1 MRTTIGNG
9 LDVATSPQVLHAHLS
24 KVLLDIAQVLTGRK
38 IVFEMKTERSRSA
51 TQVAY
56 TFILVIG
63 SPGGDRFTFTFWKR
77 ILIDNLFVFHSNN
90 IRRQYYITP
99 KWL

>member
-56 TFILVIG
+56 V
-63 SPGGDRFTFTFWKR
+63 
-77 ILIDNLFVFHSNN
+77 
-90 IRRQYYITP
+90 YISYRLSGWRSLHLYFLEKNP
-99 KWL
+99 YR